1 MPRPVVR
8 DAVNGLELYPANIAA
23 TMAAPAIRRTAVPV
37 QVIAPR
43 RDSFVSVSLQRAAEP
58 FVDDFTMREIEGRAL
73 GGAAPAR
80 AHRRT
85 PVRAF
90 VRALPP
96 R

>member
-1 MPRPVVR
+1 VR
-8 DAVNGLELYPANIAA
+8 DAVNGLELYRANIAA

-37 QVIAPR
+37 QVVAPR

-58 FVDDFTMREIEGRAL
+58 FVDDFTMREIEGGHWVVR
-73 GGAAPAR
+73 
-80 AHRRT
+80 HRPELIAD